1 MKSVVITPRN
11 RKELLFVNALLKKLG
26 ISSKLLT
33 VEEMEDFGLGILMKE
48 ADRSK
53 KVSKNI
59 ILKKLS

>member
-1 MKSVVITPRN
+1 M
-11 RKELLFVNALLKKLG
+11 FVNALLKKLG